1 MFGFV
6 ARVFGTIIS
15 SLCISAISVLFFSL
29 FSSRR
34 TKTRGSILRRFLRA
48 SYYLYVNL
56 LGWVC
61 PHIERMMGID
71 LLSPIPRTLASG
83 SLSFGIGWGV
93 LYLLDWPMGT
103 WLVILCLAHGL
114 FVGWSWERI
123 VIPNDFQM
131 GARFE

>member
-15 SLCISAISVLFFSL
+15 SLCISAISVLFFGL
-29 FSSRR
+29 FSNRR
-34 TKTRGSILRRFLRA
+34 TNTRGSILRRFLRA
-48 SYYLYVNL
+48 SYYLYANL
-56 LGWVC
+56 FRWAC
-61 PHIERMMGID
+61 PHIEQIMDIN

-93 LYLLDWPMGT
+93 LFLLDWPMGT
-103 WLVILCLAHGL
+103 WLAILFLVHGL

-123 VIPNDFQM
+123 VIPQAFQM